1 MPVTVDDLL
10 RDARRRIRRLDPHQ
24 TAEAC
29 RRGALLVDIRPTL
42 QRRWEGEVPGAIVVE
57 RNVLEWRLDP
67 ASAHRL
73 AEITDHQQAIVVM
86 CSEGYAS
93 SLVAATLV
101 ELGYTGAGD
110 LTEVSRPGSKPGCPS
125 STATKSSGSPPRKAE
140 NRRSSSPTQLEERRF
155 SCCHLRLCAPTRAAR
170 RRRARW
176 TAAGCPSASPRP

>member
-110 LTEVSRPGSKPGCPS
+110 LDGGFQ
-125 STATKSSGSPPRKAE
+125 AWLKAGLPVIHR
-140 NRRSSSPTQLEERRF
+140 N
-155 SCCHLRLCAPTRAAR
+155 
-170 RRRARW
+170 
-176 TAAGCPSASPRP
+176 